1 MSLCPQEV
9 MSTALSRDEFAAA
22 LGMREGDL
30 FVRKMFKIVDKDSDG
45 RISFQ
50 VDHKGN
56 CVLKRKLNCL
66 FLQEFLDTVVLFS
79 TTGRSED
86 KLRYFIESTTY

>member
-1 MSLCPQEV
+1 MCPQEV

-50 VDHKGN
+50 VN
-56 CVLKRKLNCL
+56 QKRKLRFKKNVRL
-66 FLQEFLDTVVLFS
+66 SFS
-79 TTGRSED
+79 AG
-86 KLRYFIESTTY
+86 IP